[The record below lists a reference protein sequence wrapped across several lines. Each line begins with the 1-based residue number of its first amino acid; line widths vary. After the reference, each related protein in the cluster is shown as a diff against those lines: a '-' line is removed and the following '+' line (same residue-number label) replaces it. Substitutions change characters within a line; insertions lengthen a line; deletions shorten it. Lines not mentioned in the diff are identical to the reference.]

1 MPSHRAA
8 AYALVDIFMKIATLD
23 ELISVAAAVRDQVN
37 ESVFVYAWTAALI
50 RRTDTRHLKT
60 PPIWEVFPNKFFG
73 KGPSKTLTRC
83 QFGFIS
89 MMDCA
94 ELYVH
99 FFIRHPSSL

>member
-1 MPSHRAA
+1 MQTLARGSNFCIFVPSHRAA

-23 ELISVAAAVRDQVN
+23 ELISVAAAVRDLVN

-73 KGPSKTLTRC
+73 KGPSETL
-83 QFGFIS
+83 G
-89 MMDCA
+89 
-94 ELYVH
+94 VH
-99 FFIRHPSSL
+99 FGL